1 MKNKLIKIITIV
13 TVILNFCFPAASS
26 VYAEVNC
33 LDICAP
39 SCTVPAEIKAASGCS
54 GPGAT
59 NSLDATIV
67 TLLSAIIGALGL
79 VAVVTIVI
87 GGINYMTSA
96 GDAQKLKKAK
106 DTILYACIGL
116 AICAVAFAATNFAI
130 NIINSSSTPSSSES
144 GES

>member
-1 MKNKLIKIITIV
+1 MKNKLIKIIAITAV
-13 TVILNFCFPAASS
+13 VLNFCFPAVNSA
-26 VYAEVNC
+26 YADTNC
-33 LDICAP
+33 LDICDP
-39 SCTVPAEIKAASGCS
+39 SCSVPDEIKAASGCS
-54 GPGAT
+54 SDT
-59 NSLDATIV
+59 NSLESTIV